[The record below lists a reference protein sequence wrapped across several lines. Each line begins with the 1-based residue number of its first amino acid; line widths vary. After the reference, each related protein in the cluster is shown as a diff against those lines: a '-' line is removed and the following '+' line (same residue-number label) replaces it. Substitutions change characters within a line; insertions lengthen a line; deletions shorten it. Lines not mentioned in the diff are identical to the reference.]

1 MNKIEIKEIKEIT
14 IVEVEYEIS
23 PSVSEGFKSE
33 EDHARCII
41 HELSLQ
47 SGEIYFDGSYFEV
60 TGITKGNNHITIT
73 QDGEFNMYG
82 GPYNPK
88 MEKPTITLN
97 GEDIYDQVRTCFDNY
112 GWFDFETEELNVTRI
127 DIWGCIVC

>member
-1 MNKIEIKEIKEIT
+1 MNKIEIKEIKETT
-14 IVEVEYEIS
+14 IGEVEYEIS

-33 EDHARCII
+33 EDHAKCIT
-41 HELSLQ
+41 HELNLR

-82 GPYNPK
+82 GPYEPK
-88 MEKPTITLN
+88 MSKPTILVN
-97 GEDIYDQVRTCFDNY
+97 GKDMYEQVRKEFEDY
-112 GWFDFETEELNVTRI
+112 GWIGYGTDEIDVTRA
-127 DIWGCIVC
+127 DIWGYLLK

>member
-1 MNKIEIKEIKEIT
+1 MNKIEVKEIKETT
-14 IVEVEYEIS
+14 IGAVEYEIF

-33 EDHARCII
+33 EDHAKYII
-41 HELSLQ
+41 HELKLK

-82 GPYNPK
+82 GPYEPK
-88 MEKPTITLN
+88 MSKPIVLVN
-97 GEDIYDQVRTCFDNY
+97 GKRHI
-112 GWFDFETEELNVTRI
+112 
-127 DIWGCIVC
+127 